1 MFVCLCNAVTDKDIK
16 EAVLN
21 EGIGHIRE
29 LRERMSIANQCGK
42 CTRLTQQIIDDTIVD
57 ESLFKDVG

>member
-21 EGIGHIRE
+21 DGVGNMRDLKEK
-29 LRERMSIANQCGK
+29 MTIANQCGK
-42 CTRLTQQIIDDTIVD
+42 CAQLTQAIIDATIVD
-57 ESLFKDVG
+57 ESLFKEVC